1 MTASL
6 RNRGVAPPYYALAL
20 RLEYPCPGGSANTS
34 STLVPLN
41 QAVLVPRLDAINVR
55 GVIDVSPTLVDSAGT
70 HALCVSLASPMARKP
85 VKFAVNGVGEDGRVL
100 ALSV

>member
-6 RNRGVAPPYYALAL
+6 RNRGVAPPYYQLAL
-20 RLEYPCPGGSANTS
+20 RLEYPCGGFANAS
-34 STLVPLN
+34 YTLVPLN
-41 QAVLVPRLDAINVR
+41 HAVLTPRPTTTDVR
-55 GVIDVSPTLVDSAGT
+55 GVIDVSARLDLAGT
-70 HALCVSLASPMARKP
+70 HALCVSLTSPMARKP